1 MGGRAYAATRRAA
14 PKALRTLATR
24 SRRVRV
30 AAGVVPGR
38 KLVRHREGGSL
49 PSAVQ
54 VAMAWAPVR
63 DVGPSLWRRADA
75 SRLAGRDLH
84 SLLCNRERSAWFLVT
99 ACVRVPK
106 PAASAGA
113 RNPVH
118 RRAPRSTPLR
128 SDLRDGIPKPER
140 RLGEQHGSLKIV
152 FGPSLVVHARS
163 STQRARPP
171 LHLDEIPVAELTGR
185 SPTDA
190 PAASSHAPLTS
201 PDTTR

>member
-118 RRAPRSTPLR
+118 RRAPRSTPL
-128 SDLRDGIPKPER
+128 PER
-140 RLGEQHGSLKIV
+140 PPRRYPQ
-152 FGPSLVVHARS
+152 ARAPPR
-163 STQRARPP
+163 RAAR
-171 LHLDEIPVAELTGR
+171 VAEDRVRTLTR
-185 SPTDA
+185 RPRPIIN
-190 PAASSHAPLTS
+190 PASQTPPPPRRNPGSRTHGAISH
-201 PDTTR
+201 